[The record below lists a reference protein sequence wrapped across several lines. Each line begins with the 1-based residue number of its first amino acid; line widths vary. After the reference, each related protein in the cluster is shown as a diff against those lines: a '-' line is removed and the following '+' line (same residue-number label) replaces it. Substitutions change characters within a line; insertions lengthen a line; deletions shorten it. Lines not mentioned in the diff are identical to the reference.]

1 MYVCAYLCNPLCL
14 LLRKLLG
21 KIYALYFLCNCF
33 YNLLHAIL
41 IFQFS
46 DSLTDD
52 ELEVVVKP
60 MSNPFCSLLPARIP
74 TGFAF
79 RNFKRKNVVMSND
92 FICVVKSQSA

>member
-1 MYVCAYLCNPLCL
+1 MPPARKTIGKKYAYMT
-14 LLRKLLG
+14 
-21 KIYALYFLCNCF
+21 YALYFLCNFF
-33 YNLLHAIL
+33 YNLHTSIL

>member
-1 MYVCAYLCNPLCL
+1 MPPARKTIGKKLYVHDICTIFSLQ
-14 LLRKLLG
+14 
-21 KIYALYFLCNCF
+21 FF
-33 YNLLHAIL
+33 YNLHTSIL

>member
-1 MYVCAYLCNPLCL
+1 MPPA
-14 LLRKLLG
+14 RKTIG
-21 KIYALYFLCNCF
+21 KKYTYMTYALYFLCNCF
-33 YNLLHAIL
+33 YNLHTIL
-41 IFQFS
+41 NFHFS